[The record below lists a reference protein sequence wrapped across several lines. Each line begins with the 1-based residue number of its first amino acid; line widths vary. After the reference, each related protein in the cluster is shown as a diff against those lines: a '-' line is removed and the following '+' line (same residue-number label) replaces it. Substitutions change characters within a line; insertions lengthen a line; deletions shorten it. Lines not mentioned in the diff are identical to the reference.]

1 MHQPW
6 LELGQ
11 LCSDALTQWR
21 VSILGLQ
28 KHILVHCFYLMSSCK
43 SCVTVL
49 LSCRR

>member
-21 VSILGLQ
+21 ISIPALQ
-28 KHILVHCFYLMSSCK
+28 MQPVVHCFYFMSSCK
-43 SCVTVL
+43 S
-49 LSCRR
+49 